1 MVWPSITVCNL
12 NQVEASFMKNV
23 KAHGNV
29 TLTNLLINEFFLG
42 RVGNLSDEHQLFVD
56 DVSQI
61 LGNFTDSSHQ
71 RCNDMFIGMKFRGK
85 ELTWRFEEYFV
96 PYLYPTDFGACC
108 FFTPHFLLEQYD
120 PNKTIAELYHGLKA
134 DSKNGA
140 SNGFDLVL
148 DVEQWNYAYYDADAA
163 GFQISLHHHADK
175 PMIQFLSQLIN
186 PGMKT
191 LINLKPSVS
200 YTTDA
205 AISRFYPEDRMCYN
219 EGEVNL
225 KYLTYV
231 DGFRYNMNNCLIDQ
245 GMHDIIWNCRCLPR
259 FYVGC
264 DGCDSNYF
272 DFLEYCTGKG
282 LHCAN
287 ARMESLGLG
296 EISEENDIIV
306 PEALKSPTLIGKISK
321 PDKINCIPACR
332 IQENT
337 NQMSYAPY
345 PQLENF
351 FYQKNIL

>member
-1 MVWPSITVCNL
+1 MCNL

-23 KAHGNV
+23 KAHAWKCDIDQRVLNLV
-29 TLTNLLINEFFLG
+29 LSALTNLLINEFFLG
-42 RVGNLSDEHQLFVD
+42 RVGNLSDEHQSFVD
-56 DVSQI
+56 NVSQI
-61 LGNFTDSSHQ
+61 LDNFTDSSHQ
-71 RCNDMFIGMKFRGK
+71 RCNDMFIEMKFRGK
-85 ELTWRFEEYFV
+85 EITWRFEEYFV

-120 PNKTIAELYHGLKA
+120 SNKTIAELYHGLKA

-186 PGMKT
+186 PGMKSLT
-191 LINLKPSVS
+191 NLKPSVN

-264 DGCDSNYF
+264 DACENNYF
-272 DFLEYCTGKG
+272 DFLDYCTGKG

-296 EISEENDIIV
+296 EISEENDV
-306 PEALKSPTLIGKISK
+306 VVLEALKSPALIGNISRGLPK
-321 PDKINCIPACR
+321 VD
-332 IQENT
+332 
-337 NQMSYAPY
+337 
-345 PQLENF
+345 F
-351 FYQKNIL
+351 